1 MYNVVI
7 TECKAVAM
15 CTLQASDSDSITIHM
30 QYILRFIILLSW
42 IGGNDVVQFFVEAKR
57 IMMVQIMIRT
67 VVRFPLCFNLNG
79 FPLSALSF
87 NHFFCFM
94 LSFVSETLCTLC
106 VFLLLILNLG
116 RSFSVHCCLR
126 YDASFEISISI
137 LRNWIRHL

>member
-30 QYILRFIILLSW
+30 QYILRFIIVLSW
-42 IGGNDVVQFFVEAKR
+42 IGGNDIAQFFVEAKR

-87 NHFFCFM
+87 NHFF
-94 LSFVSETLCTLC
+94 VLCCHLFQKPGVLC
-106 VFLLLILNLG
+106 VFFYF
-116 RSFSVHCCLR
+116 SF
-126 YDASFEISISI
+126 FKPG
-137 LRNWIRHL
+137 